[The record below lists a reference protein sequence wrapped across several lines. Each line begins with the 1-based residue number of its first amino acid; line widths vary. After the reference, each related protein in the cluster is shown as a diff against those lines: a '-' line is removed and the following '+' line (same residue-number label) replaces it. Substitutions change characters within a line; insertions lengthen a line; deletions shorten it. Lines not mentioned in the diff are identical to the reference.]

1 MANESVIKNRINYL
15 MTDYYKVCAV
25 VQLIWQIAVLAF
37 TVVMFLLFKTPFVL
51 FALGLLFMRPFVNLI
66 ARKVVYDDKQAD
78 KIEEG

>member
-1 MANESVIKNRINYL
+1 MANESIIKNRINYL

-37 TVVMFLLFKTPFVL
+37 TVVMFLLLKTPFVL

>member
-37 TVVMFLLFKTPFVL
+37 TVVMFLLLKTPFVL
-51 FALGLLFMRPFVNLI
+51 FVLGLLFMRPFVNLI
-66 ARKVVYDDKQAD
+66 ARKVVYDNKQED

>member
-1 MANESVIKNRINYL
+1 MANESIIKNRINYL

-37 TVVMFLLFKTPFVL
+37 TVVMFLLLKTPFVL
-51 FALGLLFMRPFVNLI
+51 FALGLLFMRPFVNLN